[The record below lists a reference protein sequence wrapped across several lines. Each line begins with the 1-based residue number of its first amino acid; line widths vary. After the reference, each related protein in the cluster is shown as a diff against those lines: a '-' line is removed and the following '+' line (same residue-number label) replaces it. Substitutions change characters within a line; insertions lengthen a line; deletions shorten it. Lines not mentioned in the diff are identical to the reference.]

1 MRVFAVPRDKAPF
14 SDWCDLQTVVSVR
27 RSGRRGRHRFDE
39 HQLYISSRS
48 MHACDF
54 AEAVRGHWQVENA
67 LHWVKDVVFREDAC
81 TTRAGNAP
89 RNLALLRSLAIT
101 LFRKNG
107 YRSITHALRRFA
119 HDIHALFKLLE

>member
-1 MRVFAVPRDKAPF
+1 MRVFSVPHDKAPF
-14 SDWCDLQTVVSVR
+14 RDWCDLATVVSVR
-27 RSGRRGRHRFDE
+27 RSGTRGGRRFAE

-48 MHACDF
+48 MHARDV
-54 AEAVRGHWQVENA
+54 AEVVRGHWQVENA
-67 LHWVKDVVFREDAC
+67 LHWVKDVVLREDDC

-89 RNLALLRSLAIT
+89 ENLALLRSLAIT

-119 HDIHALFKLLE
+119 HDIPALFNLLE